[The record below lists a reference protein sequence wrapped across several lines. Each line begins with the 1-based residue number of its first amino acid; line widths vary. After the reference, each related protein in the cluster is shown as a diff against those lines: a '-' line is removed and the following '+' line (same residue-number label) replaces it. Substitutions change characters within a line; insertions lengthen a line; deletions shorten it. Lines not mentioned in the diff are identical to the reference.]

1 MVGVDVGWPI
11 PAWPYHLALCSAFAR
26 ANNLKFA
33 IIYNGEGFDRDDKAW
48 TDHARRNFEQI
59 EGEMGIVPDVA
70 WFASW
75 NQQPENILPETT
87 PTSHTA

>member
-1 MVGVDVGWPI
+1 MALPSGTLVGVRPSQQ
-11 PAWPYHLALCSAFAR
+11 P
-26 ANNLKFA
+26 KFA